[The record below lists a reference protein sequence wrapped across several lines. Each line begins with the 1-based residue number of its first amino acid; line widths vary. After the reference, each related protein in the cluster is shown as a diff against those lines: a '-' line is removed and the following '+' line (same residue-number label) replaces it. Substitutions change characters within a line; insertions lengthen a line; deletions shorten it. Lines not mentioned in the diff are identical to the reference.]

1 MFLFLFHLI
10 LLPTHLL
17 IEVDLLGDSSFTVY
31 YAIVAVYYLSVI
43 ILFGLLTRKHPKKTA
58 KDLMEV

>member
-1 MFLFLFHLI
+1 MFLFLFHLV

-17 IEVDLLGDSSFTVY
+17 IEVDLFGDSSYALY

-43 ILFGLLTRKHPKKTA
+43 IIFGLLTRKHPKKNP
-58 KDLMEV
+58 KDLMDV